1 MATWKDVERIATSLP
16 EVVETS
22 GYDGW
27 RSWKV
32 RGKNVVWERPL
43 GAKDRRDVEA
53 LGREV
58 PEGTIIGIRTPDLD
72 TKDALI
78 GENPGVVFTI
88 PHFDRYAAVLVRLD
102 EIDVA
107 DLEEYVV
114 EAWLFQAPKR
124 VVTAWQASR

>member
-1 MATWKDVERIATSLP
+1 MATWADVERIATSLP
-16 EVVETS
+16 EVVES
-22 GYDGW
+22 PSHNGW

-32 RGKNVVWERPL
+32 KGKNVVWQRPL
-43 GAKDRRDVEA
+43 DAKDRRDVEA

-58 PEGTIIGIRTPDLD
+58 PDGTIIGIRTRDLD

-78 GENPGVVFTI
+78 AENPGVVFTI

-114 EAWLFQAPKR
+114 EAWIFQAPTR
-124 VVTAWQASR
+124 VVTAWRASR